1 MTHYPKIII
10 RAYDVE
16 NRIGGD
22 MRTAR
27 IATPELLGAIL
38 REARFKS
45 GLTQREMAA
54 RLGVSQKYVVQLE
67 AGTATKAIE
76 RLFDY
81 AAETGV
87 VLYAEVDDE

>member
-1 MTHYPKIII
+1 
-10 RAYDVE
+10 
-16 NRIGGD
+16 

-27 IATPELLGAIL
+27 IATPELLGAVL
-38 REARFKS
+38 REARSKT
-45 GLTQREMAA
+45 GLTQRQMAA

-67 AGTATKAIE
+67 AGIPTKAIE

-87 VLYAEVDDE
+87 VLYAEVSDG

>member
-1 MTHYPKIII
+1 
-10 RAYDVE
+10 
-16 NRIGGD
+16 

-27 IATPELLGAIL
+27 ITTPELLGAIL
-38 REARFKS
+38 REARS
-45 GLTQREMAA
+45 RRGLTQRQLAQ
-54 RLGVSQKYVVQLE
+54 RLGVSQPYIVQLE
-67 AGTATKAIE
+67 SGAPTKAIE

>member
-1 MTHYPKIII
+1 
-10 RAYDVE
+10 
-16 NRIGGD
+16 

-27 IATPELLGAIL
+27 ITTPELLGAIL
-38 REARFKS
+38 REARS
-45 GLTQREMAA
+45 RRGLTQRQLAQ
-54 RLGVSQKYVVQLE
+54 RLGVSQPYIVQLE
-67 AGTATKAIE
+67 SGASTKAIE